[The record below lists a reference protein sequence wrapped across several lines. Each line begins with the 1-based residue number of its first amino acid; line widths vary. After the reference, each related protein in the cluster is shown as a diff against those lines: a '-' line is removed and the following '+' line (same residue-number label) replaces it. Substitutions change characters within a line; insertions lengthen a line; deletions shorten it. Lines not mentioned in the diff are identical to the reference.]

1 MNFQVQRQIFYLNR
15 KFANELKCHATEPL
29 LAIAAFDGD
38 ESPRNLG
45 VRKWTIVNNECEF
58 EILADTLSARRLLNL
73 SMLCKGRRRLKY

>member
-45 VRKWTIVNNECEF
+45 VRK
-58 EILADTLSARRLLNL
+58 
-73 SMLCKGRRRLKY
+73 